1 MVSDPEGF
9 EAQLFAQLATDSNGF
24 AALISK
30 MRDYRDRF
38 IAHLDNGLIMNLPEL
53 EPARA
58 AVTFYHRHIAEAEAQ
73 PDDLAGLPSVDHF
86 VRGDV
91 QCAQEA
97 AAIYRMNL
105 EPLLSKVPHS
115 R

>member
-105 EPLLSKVPHS
+105 EPLLSKVPQS